1 MSGRLQYNFY
11 DLSTLATPGSTIAW
25 VIADAVRAAKYQEP
39 IDWCPYGT
47 SRSQLI
53 RSCRVAWRT
62 AYRNCAEAR
71 LARAPGIRPALA
83 HLAVGPGCPDRNLSL
98 VATKP
103 LAERRGAHGAMLAD
117 RDQTSVAQVDTRS
130 GRMSAPQHK
139 ANLS

>member
-62 AYRNCAEAR
+62 SFRRMQERIRDAEHPSGFLPASP
-71 LARAPGIRPALA
+71 RAPAAPNEI
-83 HLAVGPGCPDRNLSL
+83 L
-98 VATKP
+98 VTTTKG
-103 LAERRGAHGAMLAD
+103 AQRRGAH
-117 RDQTSVAQVDTRS
+117 VQVGTRS
-130 GRMSAPQHK
+130 GRMSAPQQK